1 MLKIFAAVFGA
12 ALLAGAVVLV
22 PGLTPKVEAH
32 MLSTKGDRLDLKTYG
47 TACSQRG
54 WPYYETSCLR
64 DATSPTRQARTVR
77 MVTIDRVPGISAD
90 RR

>member
-1 MLKIFAAVFGA
+1 MFKIFAAVCGA
-12 ALLAGAVVLV
+12 ALLAGAVMVI

-47 TACSQRG
+47 PACSERG

-64 DATSPTRQARTVR
+64 DAGSSTRLARPVR
-77 MVTIDRVPGISAD
+77 MVSTDRVPTTAD
-90 RR
+90 KGR